1 MEESEGRGFLDYGN
15 LASYFKP
22 TGRTA
27 ITFSNNTFT
36 VIDSGWYMF
45 DMVSPTSADV
55 VGVQIE
61 GYQVGYQNLAGRY
74 SFVAP
79 LKSGTIVT
87 KTVSGGGAANMWKMF

>member
-1 MEESEGRGFLDYGN
+1 MVMGFQFDQKVPYL
-15 LASYFKP
+15 KP

-45 DMVSPTSADV
+45 DLVSPTSADV
-55 VGVQIE
+55 VGVKIE
-61 GYQVGYQNLAGRY
+61 DYQVAYQNLAGRY

-79 LKSGTIVT
+79 LKSGTVVT
-87 KTVSGGGAANMWKMF
+87 KTVSAGGAVNMWKMF